1 MLLSL
6 LLDLPKSLKTIHS
19 SNDASRENVNAFL
32 HQNDRILV
40 DINKETLFVRTNR
53 QRVTE
58 GGCRGFS
65 AGGVCI
71 TLV

>member
-19 SNDASRENVNAFL
+19 GNDASRENVNEFL
-32 HQNDRILV
+32 HQNDRILI

-53 QRVTE
+53 QRV
-58 GGCRGFS
+58 G
-65 AGGVCI
+65 AGASKVESDARRCS
-71 TLV
+71 